1 MREEIIS
8 FATGMCYWAI
18 LEISKQRRLIEDN
31 FQGSIK
37 KEVEFPEAQK
47 FCGNMIERNTYLIP
61 CNNMVCN
68 KVMLVTLLQ
77 FSLLTIRLKM
87 YCIFGRYLYGIPW
100 LTTLHLLKT
109 VNSLNKVTLKFLA
122 NLNPARLKLAVFE
135 IFLDFLCRFS
145 QCLYFFLVFQKAT
158 IYVI

>member
-8 FATGMCYWAI
+8 FATGICYWAI

-61 CNNMVCN
+61 CNNMVFN

-87 YCIFGRYLYGIPW
+87 YCICGRYLYGIP
-100 LTTLHLLKT
+100 
-109 VNSLNKVTLKFLA
+109 
-122 NLNPARLKLAVFE
+122 
-135 IFLDFLCRFS
+135 
-145 QCLYFFLVFQKAT
+145 
-158 IYVI
+158 

>member
-1 MREEIIS
+1 MNDPSSINAPGIRVVVSDQLRETIIHYIRITLYMYQVREEIIS

-87 YCIFGRYLYGIPW
+87 YCIFGRYLYGIP
-100 LTTLHLLKT
+100 
-109 VNSLNKVTLKFLA
+109 
-122 NLNPARLKLAVFE
+122 
-135 IFLDFLCRFS
+135 
-145 QCLYFFLVFQKAT
+145 
-158 IYVI
+158 